1 MRLVSGEKNSVFKF
15 ISTLSVIPI
24 FTWFFL
30 TTPVYGSGYHGGTKG
45 EEILLNGE
53 VIFGGIGEGY
63 FSNVEEYVLEN
74 PIMMIKYQGKLY
86 RCHVTLKIELKVPQ
100 KEDGFEIHCW
110 GRKQ

>member
-1 MRLVSGEKNSVFKF
+1 MRMVSGETNSVLKF
-15 ISTLSVIPI
+15 ISILFVIPI
-24 FTWFFL
+24 FIGFFI
-30 TTPVYGSGYHGGTKG
+30 TTPVYGGGYYGGTKG

-63 FSNVEEYVLEN
+63 SSNVEEYVLEN